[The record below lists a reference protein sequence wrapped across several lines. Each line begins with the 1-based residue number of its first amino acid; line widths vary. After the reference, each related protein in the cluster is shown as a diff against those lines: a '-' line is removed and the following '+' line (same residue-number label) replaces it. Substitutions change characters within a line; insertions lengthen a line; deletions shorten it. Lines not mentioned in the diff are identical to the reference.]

1 MPTTWL
7 QSLTATPEGMAEY
20 QQERLIVD
28 ATERICE
35 LMEIQGVSRAEL
47 AQRLKKSKSHVSQL
61 LSGRTNMTLR
71 TLSDVFSALGRS
83 LQVADVPLTTGEA
96 AISYRGNPSIP
107 VPCWTENVVW
117 FRPRPSQIE
126 VIPFRSE
133 HYPAIAFDTPTDTR
147 MVS

>member
-83 LQVADVPLTTGEA
+83 LQVADVPLRSGDFLQGKSLDPRSLLDGKCGLVETATF
-96 AISYRGNPSIP
+96 SNRGHSFSIRTLSSD
-107 VPCWTENVVW
+107 CI
-117 FRPRPSQIE
+117 RYS
-126 VIPFRSE
+126 
-133 HYPAIAFDTPTDTR
+133 H
-147 MVS
+147 